1 MIRQQAAA
9 TVFGL
14 LLASY
19 AYFLPQP
26 GNYNVN
32 SRVALTR
39 ALVERGT
46 FSIDAYHRLPDMET
60 HDESVF
66 AGRYYSDKAPGASLL
81 GAVVYAPVYWL
92 ARSLHREV
100 PSAAV
105 TWLVGVGAVGV
116 PVAAAL
122 AVLFAFADSR
132 AGRKRALLVTL
143 ATGLGTPLFPLST
156 VFMGHALGA
165 ALLWLAFVVI
175 ATRGG
180 EARPGASALAGFL
193 LGFCLITEF
202 QSVLLVAPLC
212 VCALWQMRGQPALR
226 TAMLAAALAAGAAVP
241 LAFYMY
247 YNAACFGSPFA
258 NAYTYFARDDV
269 RAHIHTGIMGI
280 GKPSVKNL
288 YYLTLHPVRGLFIQ
302 SPVALLALPGLAFL
316 WRAPGRR
323 AKAALATWALISVP
337 IVLSGFYDWA
347 GGASATP
354 RALLPMIPFLAL
366 PLLAL
371 PREWDGVLGI
381 LALIS
386 IAQMLA
392 LTAYA
397 PFSGSFLIRLQ
408 EEAHP
413 GGWIPW
419 INGSPVA
426 ESVRWLLRGHWRD
439 TIGSRL
445 LPLSGAP
452 ALLPLAAVL
461 AAGGYWIGRNEE
473 R

>member
-1 MIRQQAAA
+1 MNRRAAA
-9 TVFGL
+9 WGVFGL

-39 ALVERGT
+39 ALVEQGT
-46 FSIDAYHRLPDMET
+46 FSIDAYHRRPDMET

-66 AGRYYSDKAPGASLL
+66 AGRTYSDKAPGASLL

-92 ARSLHREV
+92 SGFLHREMTN
-100 PSAAV
+100 AAV

-143 ATGLGTPLFPLST
+143 AIGLGTPLFPLST

-175 ATRGG
+175 ATSDEEFRAIAYG
-180 EARPGASALAGFL
+180 LAGFL

-202 QSVLLVAPLC
+202 QSALLVAPLGLYA
-212 VCALWQMRGQPALR
+212 VWQVRGKPVLR
-226 TAMLAAALAAGAAVP
+226 MAALAAALAAGAAVP
-241 LAFYMY
+241 IAFYAY
-247 YNAACFGSPFA
+247 YNVACFGSPFA

-269 RAHIHTGIMGI
+269 REHIHSGIMGI
-280 GKPSVKNL
+280 GRPSVKNV

-316 WRAPGRR
+316 WRMTERR
-323 AKAALATWALISVP
+323 TEAALATWALVSVP

-354 RALLPMIPFLAL
+354 RALLPLIPLLAL

-371 PREWDGVLGI
+371 PREWDGALAV

-419 INGSPVA
+419 INGSPVV

-439 TIGSRL
+439 TLGGRL
-445 LPLSGAP
+445 LPLSGAK
-452 ALLPLAAVL
+452 ALLLWAAAM
-461 AAGGYWIGRNEE
+461 AAGSYWIGRSEE